1 MRRFSGCPICNLH
14 LRSISTRLD
23 EIAAAG
29 VSEVVVFHS
38 TIDEL
43 RRYESEL
50 PFTVVADPRKDLYR
64 TLGVESSP
72 RAVLNP
78 RFWLRVPAVM
88 AQVARTVRRSHRA
101 APLTPTGGQLGL
113 PADFLVDSRGR
124 VVAVK
129 YGRHASDQWT
139 VDELLEHAVAAQS
152 RSEAELS

>member
-1 MRRFSGCPICNLH
+1 
-14 LRSISTRLD
+14 
-23 EIAAAG
+23 
-29 VSEVVVFHS
+29 
-38 TIDEL
+38 
-43 RRYESEL
+43 
-50 PFTVVADPRKDLYR
+50 VVADPRKDLYR